1 MANSLDDI
9 LKSRFGRFD
18 RFDMMRWLL
27 RGHKTINKSEQMSLL
42 SLLAYTAVE
51 TDGSVEELQQTFLD
65 SFSIS
70 RVEDL
75 KSDDYNEAVHF
86 LMEWKDRQDA
96 LALGPMDQQKA
107 G

>member
-1 MANSLDDI
+1 MANTLDDI

-18 RFDMMRWLL
+18 RFDVMRWLL
-27 RGHKTINKSEQMSLL
+27 RGHKTINRAEQMSLL
-42 SLLAYTAVE
+42 SLLAYTALE
-51 TDGSVEELQQTFLD
+51 TDSSVEELQRLFLEA
-65 SFSIS
+65 FSIA

-86 LMEWKDRQDA
+86 LMEWKARQDD
-96 LALGPMDQQKA
+96 LIGVQPEQKA

>member
-1 MANSLDDI
+1 MANSLEDI

-27 RGHKTINKSEQMSLL
+27 RGHKTINKAEQMSLL
-42 SLLAYTAVE
+42 SLLAYTALE
-51 TDGSVEELQQTFLD
+51 TDSSVEELQKTFLD
-65 SFSIS
+65 SFNII

-86 LMEWKDRQDA
+86 LMEWKARQDELIA
-96 LALGPMDQQKA
+96 QPSEQKA

>member
-1 MANSLDDI
+1 MGNSLEDI

-18 RFDMMRWLL
+18 RFDVMRWLL
-27 RGHKTINKSEQMSLL
+27 RGHKTINKAEQMSLL

-51 TDGSVEELQQTFLD
+51 TDSSIEELQKVFLETFA
-65 SFSIS
+65 IV

-86 LMEWKDRQDA
+86 LMEWKSKR
-96 LALGPMDQQKA
+96 DQQIEEQLEKA
-107 G
+107 AG

>member
-1 MANSLDDI
+1 MANSLEDI

-18 RFDMMRWLL
+18 RFDVMRWLL

-51 TDGSVEELQQTFLD
+51 TDSSVEELQKTFLD
-65 SFSIS
+65 SFNLT

-86 LMEWKDRQDA
+86 LMEWKARQDQ
-96 LALGPMDQQKA
+96 LIEQPLEQKA